1 MILEVAILN
10 VRKGKSEEFELDFK
24 KAEQYISSIEG
35 YIKHSLKKCLEI
47 ENQYILLVE
56 WVSVEAHEIGF
67 RLSPQYQE
75 WKSLLHHYYDPF
87 PQVFHYG
94 NIEV

>member
-1 MILEVAILN
+1 MILEIAILN
-10 VRKGKSEEFELDFK
+10 VKYGKAEEFELDFK
-24 KAEQYISSIEG
+24 KAEQYISSIGG
-35 YIKHSLKKCLEI
+35 YISHSLKKSLEI

-56 WVSVEAHEIGF
+56 WISVEAHEVGF

-87 PQVFHYG
+87 PKVLHYE
-94 NIEV
+94 NVES